1 MSSEIY
7 KTCLVQTIDGIEL
20 EISPLKIKYMREFM
34 NIFNDI
40 KNSKTEDETIGI
52 LCDCTRICMKQFYP
66 KLSKNVEDIEDNFDI
81 KTIYKIL
88 EFAGGIKINAE
99 KDEPVKNKALDSK
112 EQSSWEDLDLVK
124 LETEVFLLGIW
135 KNFDELETS
144 ISMAELIAII
154 STRRELDYDE
164 KRFSAAMQGIDLEK
178 EMGNSD
184 RGQKEWEDMKARVF
198 SGGQATDSND
208 ILALQGVNAEKVG
221 FGIGMGLEYEDDR

>member
-7 KTCLVQTIDGIEL
+7 KTCVIQTIDGIEL

-34 NIFNDI
+34 SLFNNI
-40 KNSKTEDETIGI
+40 KNSKTEDETIAI
-52 LCDCTRICMKQFYP
+52 LCDCVRVCMKQFYP
-66 KLSKNVEDIEDNFDI
+66 DFSKNVEDIEDNFDI